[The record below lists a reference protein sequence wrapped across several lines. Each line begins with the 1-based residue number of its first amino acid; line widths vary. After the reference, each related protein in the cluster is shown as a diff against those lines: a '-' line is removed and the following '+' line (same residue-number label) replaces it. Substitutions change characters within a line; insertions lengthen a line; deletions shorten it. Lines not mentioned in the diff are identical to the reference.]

1 MTAPDPTAH
10 AWWLASR
17 ASGITA
23 FLLVSCSV
31 LLGLAM
37 ATKILRGR
45 VRPPVLVKLHEHLA
59 LAGLVAIAVHAI
71 TLLGDAW
78 LNPGPVGLLVPF
90 TIDHEPLFTGLGI
103 IAAYLAA
110 LLGLSYYVRRRIG
123 TKRWRSLHRL
133 TLLVYVL
140 GVIHT
145 LGAGTDAST
154 AWMRA
159 ILLVTG
165 APILLLALLRWLPDL
180 GAAGTA
186 RPAGAAPGRRPQTD
200 HPELSTVTAGAA
212 RPAERPRPAGV
223 TT

>member
-37 ATKILRGR
+37 ATKVLRGR
-45 VRPPVLVKLHEHLA
+45 VRPALLVKLHEHLA

-71 TLLGDAW
+71 TLLGDRW
-78 LNPGPVGLLVPF
+78 LNPGPLGVLVPF
-90 TIDHEPLFTGLGI
+90 TIDHEPLFTGLGV

-110 LLGLSYYVRRRIG
+110 LLGLSFYVRRRLG

-140 GVIHT
+140 AVGHT
-145 LGAGTDAST
+145 LGAGTDAAT
-154 AWMRA
+154 PWLRA

-165 APILLLALLRWLPDL
+165 APILYLALLRLLPGDARATVATPAPPQR
-180 GAAGTA
+180 AAGTA
-186 RPAGAAPGRRPQTD
+186 P
-200 HPELSTVTAGAA
+200 S
-212 RPAERPRPAGV
+212 PRPPEV
-223 TT
+223 TR

>member
-17 ASGITA
+17 AAGITA
-23 FLLVSCSV
+23 CLLVSCSV
-31 LLGLAM
+31 LIGLAR
-37 ATKILRGR
+37 ATKVLRGR
-45 VRPPVLVKLHEHLA
+45 VKPPVLVKLHEHLA

-78 LNPGPVGLLVPF
+78 LNPGPAGLLVPF
-90 TIDHEPLFTGLGI
+90 AMDHAPLFTGLGI
-103 IAAYLAA
+103 IAAYLAL

-154 AWMRA
+154 PWLQA

-165 APILLLALLRWLPDL
+165 APILFLALLRWLPDI
-180 GAAGTA
+180 GPKPQDKPAQPAPRSRAA
-186 RPAGAAPGRRPQTD
+186 
-200 HPELSTVTAGAA
+200 EVT
-212 RPAERPRPAGV
+212 P
-223 TT
+223 

>member
-1 MTAPDPTAH
+1 MTAPDPTAN

-23 FLLVSCSV
+23 FLLVACSV

-45 VRPPVLVKLHEHLA
+45 VKPPLLVKLHEHLA

-78 LNPGPVGLLVPF
+78 LNPGPVGVLVPF

-103 IAAYLAA
+103 LAAYLAA
-110 LLGLSYYVRRRIG
+110 LLGLSFYVRRRIG

-140 GVIHT
+140 AVAHT
-145 LGAGTDAST
+145 LGAGTDAAT
-154 AWMRA
+154 PWLRA
-159 ILLVTG
+159 IMILTG
-165 APILLLALLRWLPDL
+165 APILFLTLLRLLPD
-180 GAAGTA
+180 
-186 RPAGAAPGRRPQTD
+186 
-200 HPELSTVTAGAA
+200 AGAA
-212 RPAERPRPAGV
+212 RDAERTRRAAEV

>member
-1 MTAPDPTAH
+1 MTAPDPAAH

-31 LLGLAM
+31 LIGLAM

-78 LNPGPVGLLVPF
+78 LNPGPAGLLVPF
-90 TIDHEPLFTGLGI
+90 AIDHEPLFTGLGT

-110 LLGLSYYVRRRIG
+110 LLGLSYYVRRRLG
-123 TKRWRSLHRL
+123 TRRWRSLHRL

-140 GVIHT
+140 GVAHT

-154 AWMRA
+154 PWLRA

-165 APILLLALLRWLPDL
+165 APILFLALLRWLPEFAPD
-180 GAAGTA
+180 AAT
-186 RPAGAAPGRRPQTD
+186 RPAPATRRVGPPGEQPL
-200 HPELSTVTAGAA
+200 PGVMAGAA
-212 RPAERPRPAGV
+212 RPREATRAAEL
-223 TT
+223 TS

>member
-1 MTAPDPTAH
+1 MTAPDLTAH

-45 VRPPVLVKLHEHLA
+45 VKAPVLAKLHEHLA
-59 LAGLVAIAVHAI
+59 LSGLVAIAAHAI

-78 LNPGPVGLLVPF
+78 LNPGPVGVLVPF
-90 TIDHEPLFTGLGI
+90 TMDYQPLFTGLGV
-103 IAAYLAA
+103 IAAYVAG
-110 LLGLSYYVRRRIG
+110 LLGLSFYVRRRIG

-140 GVIHT
+140 GVVHT

-154 AWMRA
+154 PWLRA
-159 ILLVTG
+159 VLLLTG
-165 APILLLALLRWLPDL
+165 APIVFLALLRWLPEMKPK
-180 GAAGTA
+180 ARRKPQPGT
-186 RPAGAAPGRRPQTD
+186 
-200 HPELSTVTAGAA
+200 
-212 RPAERPRPAGV
+212 RPAEV
-223 TT
+223 TP

>member
-1 MTAPDPTAH
+1 MTAPDPAAH

-31 LLGLAM
+31 LIGLAM

-45 VRPPVLVKLHEHLA
+45 VKPPVLVKLHEHLA

-78 LNPGPVGLLVPF
+78 LNPGPAGVLVPF
-90 TIDHEPLFTGLGI
+90 TMDHEPLFTGLGI
-103 IAAYLAA
+103 IAAYIAA
-110 LLGLSYYVRRRIG
+110 LLGLSFYVRRRIG

-133 TLLVYVL
+133 TLLVYGL
-140 GVIHT
+140 SVIHT

-154 AWMRA
+154 LWLQA

-165 APILLLALLRWLPDL
+165 APILFLTLLRWLPDV
-180 GAAGTA
+180 AQQRTPQ
-186 RPAGAAPGRRPQTD
+186 PASHT
-200 HPELSTVTAGAA
+200 
-212 RPAERPRPAGV
+212 RPAEV

>member
-17 ASGITA
+17 ASGVTA
-23 FLLVSCSV
+23 FLLVACSV
-31 LLGLAM
+31 LIGLAM

-45 VRPPVLVKLHEHLA
+45 VKAPVLVKVHEHLA

-78 LNPGPVGLLVPF
+78 LRPGPVGVLVPF
-90 TIDHEPLFTGLGI
+90 AMDHEPLFTGLGI

-110 LLGLSYYVRRRIG
+110 LLGLSFYVRRRIG

-140 GVIHT
+140 GVVHT
-145 LGAGTDAST
+145 LGAGTDAS
-154 AWMRA
+154 AVWLQA
-159 ILLVTG
+159 VLLLTG
-165 APILLLALLRWLPDL
+165 APILFLALLRWLPDF
-180 GAAGTA
+180 GPGPQRQP
-186 RPAGAAPGRRPQTD
+186 RPEPAPP
-200 HPELSTVTAGAA
+200 A
-212 RPAERPRPAGV
+212 RPAEAR
-223 TT
+223 T

>member
-31 LLGLAM
+31 LIGLAM

-45 VRPPVLVKLHEHLA
+45 VKPPVLVKLHEHLA

-78 LNPGPVGLLVPF
+78 LNPGALGLLVPF
-90 TIDHEPLFTGLGI
+90 TMNHEPLFTGLGI

-133 TLLVYVL
+133 TLIVYVL

-154 AWMRA
+154 PWLQA
-159 ILLVTG
+159 ILLLTG
-165 APILLLALLRWLPDL
+165 APILFLALLRWLPDF
-180 GAAGTA
+180 
-186 RPAGAAPGRRPQTD
+186 APKPQPRPQTAQPP
-200 HPELSTVTAGAA
+200 HQSVQTN
-212 RPAERPRPAGV
+212 RPAEA

>member
-23 FLLVSCSV
+23 FLLVACSV
-31 LLGLAM
+31 LIGLAM
-37 ATKILRGR
+37 ATKIVRGR
-45 VRPPVLVKLHEHLA
+45 VRAPALVKLHEHLA

-78 LNPGPVGLLVPF
+78 LNPGPAGLLVPF
-90 TIDHEPLFTGLGI
+90 AMDHEPLFTGLGI

-140 GVIHT
+140 GVAHT

-154 AWMRA
+154 PWLRA

-165 APILLLALLRWLPDL
+165 APILFLALLRWLPDF
-180 GAAGTA
+180 APKAGT
-186 RPAGAAPGRRPQTD
+186 RPAPHAQGVRPQAEQQ
-200 HPELSTVTAGAA
+200 PPSAAIPGAA
-212 RPAERPRPAGV
+212 RRAETTRAAEV
-223 TT
+223 TS

>member
-1 MTAPDPTAH
+1 MTAPDPAAH

-31 LLGLAM
+31 LIGLAM

-45 VRPPVLVKLHEHLA
+45 VKPPVLVKLHEHLA

-78 LNPGPVGLLVPF
+78 LNPGPAGVLVPF
-90 TIDHEPLFTGLGI
+90 TMDHEPLFTGLGI
-103 IAAYLAA
+103 IAAYIAA
-110 LLGLSYYVRRRIG
+110 LLGLSFYVRRRIG

-133 TLLVYVL
+133 TLLVYGL
-140 GVIHT
+140 SVIHT

-154 AWMRA
+154 LWLQA

-165 APILLLALLRWLPDL
+165 APILFLTLLRWLPDV
-180 GAAGTA
+180 A
-186 RPAGAAPGRRPQTD
+186 RQHAPQPAS
-200 HPELSTVTAGAA
+200 HA
-212 RPAERPRPAGV
+212 RPAEV

>member
-31 LLGLAM
+31 LIGLAM
-37 ATKILRGR
+37 ATKMLRGR
-45 VRPPVLVKLHEHLA
+45 VKAPVLVKLHEHLA

-71 TLLGDAW
+71 ALLGDAW
-78 LNPGPVGLLVPF
+78 LNPGPTGLLVPF
-90 TIDHEPLFTGLGI
+90 AMDHEPLFTGLGI

-110 LLGLSYYVRRRIG
+110 LLGLTFYVRRRIG
-123 TKRWRSLHRL
+123 TKRWRALHRL
-133 TLLVYVL
+133 TLVVYVL

-145 LGAGTDAST
+145 LGAGTDAAT
-154 AWMRA
+154 PWLQA
-159 ILLVTG
+159 ILLLTG
-165 APILLLALLRWLPDL
+165 APILFLALLRWLPE
-180 GAAGTA
+180 AKPEPAPEPTA
-186 RPAGAAPGRRPQTD
+186 RPQAA
-200 HPELSTVTAGAA
+200 E
-212 RPAERPRPAGV
+212 V

>member
-1 MTAPDPTAH
+1 MTAPDPTAY

-31 LLGLAM
+31 LIGLAM

-71 TLLGDAW
+71 TLLGDGW
-78 LNPGPVGLLVPF
+78 LNPGPAGLLVPF
-90 TIDHEPLFTGLGI
+90 TMQYEPLFTGVGI
-103 IAAYLAA
+103 VAAYLAA
-110 LLGLSYYVRRRIG
+110 LLGLSFYVRRRIG

-140 GVIHT
+140 GVVHT
-145 LGAGTDAST
+145 LGAGTDAAT
-154 AWMRA
+154 PWLQA

-165 APILLLALLRWLPDL
+165 APILFLALLRWLPDP
-180 GAAGTA
+180 APKPDA
-186 RPAGAAPGRRPQTD
+186 RPRAA
-200 HPELSTVTAGAA
+200 E
-212 RPAERPRPAGV
+212 V